1 VTSCLLFEGWFAHL
15 LPTRA
20 AVQAVEN
27 CSLWLLAENGFW
39 AADQICI
46 VASRWSRWLLA
57 FASYLYML
65 YSNYIYLCDMD
76 MGMNLYEFD
85 IYIYICVCVYRSIYR
100 IYIYYI
106 YVHVSCIC
114 SYLLCSAGIDR
125 SPQAQFW
132 GHQLLRCP
140 LSPLGLA
147 AEMMELKGGPWRA
160 VQIQSHQAEQQRECD
175 GIGMDAEGSN
185 ETTCSKMFK
194 H

>member
-1 VTSCLLFEGWFAHL
+1 MTSCLLFEGWFAHL

-85 IYIYICVCVYRSIYR
+85 IYIYIYVCVCVYRSIYR
-100 IYIYYI
+100 IYIYIYI
-106 YVHVSCIC
+106 IYMSMCPAFVPIFCVVPVSTGHPRRSFEVINCC
-114 SYLLCSAGIDR
+114 VVPWVRWVWQRRWWSWRVGHGVLCKYKATRR
-125 SPQAQFW
+125 S
-132 GHQLLRCP
+132 
-140 LSPLGLA
+140 
-147 AEMMELKGGPWRA
+147 
-160 VQIQSHQAEQQRECD
+160 
-175 GIGMDAEGSN
+175 SN
-185 ETTCSKMFK
+185 GNVMG
-194 H
+194 

>member
-1 VTSCLLFEGWFAHL
+1 MC
-15 LPTRA
+15 P
-20 AVQAVEN
+20 
-27 CSLWLLAENGFW
+27 
-39 AADQICI
+39 
-46 VASRWSRWLLA
+46 A
-57 FASYLYML
+57 FVP
-65 YSNYIYLCDMD
+65 I
-76 MGMNLYEFD
+76 F
-85 IYIYICVCVYRSIYR
+85 CVVP
-100 IYIYYI
+100 
-106 YVHVSCIC
+106 VST
-114 SYLLCSAGIDR
+114 GHPR
-125 SPQAQFW
+125 RQFW

>member
-1 VTSCLLFEGWFAHL
+1 MTSCLLFEGWFAHL

-85 IYIYICVCVYRSIYR
+85 IYIIYICMYVYRSIYR
-100 IYIYYI
+100 IYIYSKCPCVLHLFLSFAWCRYRQ
-106 YVHVSCIC
+106 VTPGAV
-114 SYLLCSAGIDR
+114 LR
-125 SPQAQFW
+125 SSTAA
-132 GHQLLRCP
+132 
-140 LSPLGLA
+140 LSLESVGS
-147 AEMMELKGGPWRA
+147 GSGD
-160 VQIQSHQAEQQRECD
+160 D
-175 GIGMDAEGSN
+175 GAEGWAMACCAN
-185 ETTCSKMFK
+185 TKPPGGAAMGMWWDRDGCRG
-194 H
+194 